1 MMQSMLTFLCQTLF
15 GRTHCEPAETQFPG
29 EKETEAAGN
38 CTDLQAG
45 LQEKTAHSSN
55 STTTSSSSSSSVTPK
70 KTTVLLMV
78 APPTDLQ
85 QKIVKAGDKDLDGQ
99 LDFEE
104 FVHYLRDHEKKLR
117 LVFKS
122 RIDSQEIVQSLRDLG
137 VNISEEQ
144 AEKILKSMDQNG
156 TMTIDWNEWRDY
168 HLLHP
173 AGNIPE
179 IILYWK
185 HSTILD
191 VGESLLVPDEFT
203 AEEKKTGMWWR
214 HLVAGGGAG
223 AVSRTCTAPLDRLK
237 VLMQV
242 HSSKSNSMRMTGG
255 FVQMIREGGVRSLWR
270 GNGINVIKIAPESA
284 IKFMAYEQIK
294 RLIGSDQETLGIT
307 ERLVAGSLAGASAQS
322 SIYPME
328 VLKTRLALGRTGQY
342 SGIVDCAKHIFQKE
356 GVAAFYKGYVPN
368 MLGIIPY
375 AGIDLAVY
383 ETLKNYW
390 LQCFATD
397 SANPGVFVLLA
408 CGTTSS
414 TCGQLASY
422 PLALVRTRMQ
432 AQATLEG
439 GPQMTMKALFR
450 HIVRTE
456 GPMGLYRGLAPN
468 FMKVIPSVS
477 ISYVVY
483 EHLKIALGVQSK

>member
-1 MMQSMLTFLCQTLF
+1 MQYSLKGMLNLF
-15 GRTHCEPAETQFPG
+15 YQRLFKRAECRPEG
-29 EKETEAAGN
+29 IDKGLAGN
-38 CTDLQAG
+38 SGEPTADSS
-45 LQEKTAHSSN
+45 EKDESN
-55 STTTSSSSSSSVTPK
+55 ATSK
-70 KTTVLLMV
+70 KTTLVIMM
-78 APPTDLQ
+78 APHGDLQ

-99 LDFEE
+99 LDFYE

-122 RIDSQEIVQSLRDLG
+122 LDKKNDGRIDSQEIMQSLCDLG
-137 VNISEEQ
+137 VHISEEQ
-144 AEKILKSMDQNG
+144 ADQILKSMDKNG

-173 AGNIPE
+173 ADNIPE

-185 HSTILD
+185 HSTIFD
-191 VGESLLVPDEFT
+191 VGESLIVPDEFT
-203 AEEKKTGMWWR
+203 AEEKKTGMLWR
-214 HLVAGGGAG
+214 LLVAGGGAG

-242 HSSKSNSMRMTGG
+242 HASKRNSMQIASG
-255 FVQMIREGGVRSLWR
+255 FLQMIREGGVRSLWR
-270 GNGINVIKIAPESA
+270 GNGMNVIKIAPESA

-294 RLIGSDQETLGIT
+294 RLIGSKQETLGIP
-307 ERLVAGSLAGASAQS
+307 ERFVAGSLAGAIAQS

-328 VLKTRLALGRTGQY
+328 LLKTRLALGKTGQY
-342 SGIVDCAKHIFQKE
+342 TGILDCARHILKKE

-383 ETLKNYW
+383 ETLKNSW
-390 LQCFATD
+390 LQRFATD
-397 SANPGVFVLLA
+397 SADPGVFVLLA
-408 CGTTSS
+408 CGTMSS

-432 AQATLEG
+432 AQATGG
-439 GPQMTMKALFR
+439 GPQMTMTTLFK
-450 HIVRTE
+450 HVLKTE
-456 GPMGLYRGLAPN
+456 GALGLYRGLAPN

-483 EHLKIALGVQSK
+483 EYLKKTLGVQSK

>member
-1 MMQSMLTFLCQTLF
+1 MLKKNPQAAVTSLQRRRARCQCWWLRLQSCSRADLHVCSVNTQQLF
-15 GRTHCEPAETQFPG
+15 R
-29 EKETEAAGN
+29 
-38 CTDLQAG
+38 
-45 LQEKTAHSSN
+45 
-55 STTTSSSSSSSVTPK
+55 
-70 KTTVLLMV
+70 
-78 APPTDLQ
+78 PP
-85 QKIVKAGDKDLDGQ
+85 KIVKAGDKDLDGQ
-99 LDFEE
+99 LDFGE

-117 LVFKS
+117 LVFTSLDKKNDG
-122 RIDSQEIVQSLRDLG
+122 RIDSQEIMQSLRDLG

-144 AEKILKSMDQNG
+144 AEKILRSMDKNG

-185 HSTILD
+185 HSTIFD

-203 AEEKKTGMWWR
+203 AEEKQTGMWWR

-242 HSSKSNSMRMTGG
+242 HASKSNSMHISGG
-255 FVQMIREGGVRSLWR
+255 FTHMIREGGVRSLWR

-284 IKFMAYEQIK
+284 IKFMAYE
-294 RLIGSDQETLGIT
+294 
-307 ERLVAGSLAGASAQS
+307 
-322 SIYPME
+322 
-328 VLKTRLALGRTGQY
+328 
-342 SGIVDCAKHIFQKE
+342 H
-356 GVAAFYKGYVPN
+356 
-368 MLGIIPY
+368 
-375 AGIDLAVY
+375 
-383 ETLKNYW
+383 TLKNSW
-390 LQCFATD
+390 LQRFATD
-397 SANPGVFVLLA
+397 SADPGVFVLLA
-408 CGTTSS
+408 CCTTSS

-432 AQATLEG
+432 AQGRSLLLQLQFGYEE
-439 GPQMTMKALFR
+439 LLYINVRR

-456 GPMGLYRGLAPN
+456 GPTGLYRGLAPN
-468 FMKVIPSVS
+468 FMKVLPSVS

-483 EHLKIALGVQSK
+483 EHLKITLGVRSH

>member
-1 MMQSMLTFLCQTLF
+1 MLQDFLTFLSRSVF
-15 GRTHCEPAETQFPG
+15 GGAHSEPAGNQSADDQQSE
-29 EKETEAAGN
+29 EAGS
-38 CTDLQAG
+38 CEMLQVV
-45 LQEKTAHSSN
+45 LQRKTFNPPSSED
-55 STTTSSSSSSSVTPK
+55 SAPK
-70 KTTVLLMV
+70 KTRILILTAV
-78 APPTDLQ
+78 PPDLQ
-85 QKIVKAGDKDLDGQ
+85 KKIVKAGDKDQDGQ

-122 RIDSQEIVQSLRDLG
+122 LDKKNDGRIDSQEIMQSLRDLG
-137 VNISEEQ
+137 INISEEQ
-144 AEKILKSMDQNG
+144 AEEILRSMDKNG
-156 TMTIDWNEWRDY
+156 TMTIDWDEWRDY

-173 AGNIPE
+173 ADNIPE

-191 VGESLLVPDEFT
+191 VGESIIVPDEFT

-242 HSSKSNSMRMTGG
+242 HASKSNSMRIAGG
-255 FVQMIREGGVRSLWR
+255 FLQMVREGGVRSLWR

-294 RLIGSDQETLGIT
+294 RLIGSNQETLGMT
-307 ERLVAGSLAGASAQS
+307 ERFVSGSLAGAIAQS

-328 VLKTRLALGRTGQY
+328 VLKTRLALRKTGQY
-342 SGIVDCAKHIFQKE
+342 SGIVDCGKHMLQRE
-356 GVAAFYKGYVPN
+356 GMIAFYKGYVPN

-390 LQCFATD
+390 LQRFATD
-397 SANPGVFVLLA
+397 SADPGVFVLLA

-432 AQATLEG
+432 AQASVEG
-439 GPQMTMKALFR
+439 GPQMTMTGLFR

-456 GPMGLYRGLAPN
+456 GALGLYRGLAPN

-483 EHLKIALGVQSK
+483 EYLKIALGVQSR